1 MSYVLL
7 SFVIKKFIGFFLHYN
22 FGIIDEIPEQ
32 MNFILLI
39 WFVENYFDAKKP
51 SFEKIM
57 KYIWFNVE

>member
-39 WFVENYFDAKKP
+39 WFVENYFDAKKTK
-51 SFEKIM
+51 F
-57 KYIWFNVE
+57 